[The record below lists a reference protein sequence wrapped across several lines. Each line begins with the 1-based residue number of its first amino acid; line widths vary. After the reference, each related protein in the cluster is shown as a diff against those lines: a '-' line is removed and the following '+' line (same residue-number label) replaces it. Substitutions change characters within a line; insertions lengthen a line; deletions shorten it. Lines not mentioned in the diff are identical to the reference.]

1 MQNKIIYQMKIVL
14 TILLFFVTVNT
25 AHAADV
31 GPADLQGEDKEKF
44 DQFRQLFQNG
54 TPDEFYSFAKEYE
67 EYLKGRGHM
76 MLYYKLMNNEGFFA
90 LRHNMVFK
98 AMEEAKRLDSE
109 MRKNGATDYFYL
121 ATGLMGDVFYMI
133 HDRLKAEQYFLR
145 AIEECG
151 DRDPKFTMRCYHSLA
166 ELMSLKDT
174 QKALAWIEKATAIAK
189 QTDNTEYTSLSLAMT
204 AYIYFLDGNA
214 SQFYHY
220 FDEYISLKSMDRP
233 GFSPRYDNIMT
244 IAKMAFDGDY
254 QGAREKLAQGKVY
267 VDSSLVAISIFAME
281 RDVDKSLAAIKHR
294 YLEMD
299 SMLSLVQ
306 SANFD
311 QMANERTLMRSRE
324 EAEANKRE
332 ARNLGFWLMGV
343 VVVFLFVYIMGRRR
357 LVKKIQKQNEEL
369 KAALDKA
376 LEHSDTDRAHPS
388 EPRATEE

>member
-1 MQNKIIYQMKIVL
+1 MS
-14 TILLFFVTVNT
+14 
-25 AHAADV
+25 AEV

-67 EYLKGRGHM
+67 TYLKGRGHM

-98 AMEEAKRLDSE
+98 AMEEAKRLDGE

-133 HDRLKAEQYFLR
+133 HDRLKAEQYFLQ

-174 QKALAWIEKATAIAK
+174 QKALTWMEKATVIAK

-220 FDEYISLKSMDRP
+220 FDEYISLKSMEKP
-233 GFSPRYDNIMT
+233 GFSLRYDNIMN

-254 QGAREKLAQGKVY
+254 QGARDRLGQGKVY

-311 QMANERTLMRSRE
+311 QMANERTLMRTRE

-332 ARNLGFWLMGV
+332 ARSMGFWLMGV
-343 VVVFLFVYIMGRRR
+343 VVVFLFVYIIGRRR
-357 LVKKIQKQNEEL
+357 LVKKIRQQNEEL
-369 KAALDKA
+369 KVALANA
-376 LEHSDTDRAHPS
+376 LEHSDS
-388 EPRATEE
+388 EKKPQGQQNSKSE

>member
-1 MQNKIIYQMKIVL
+1 MRVFL
-14 TILLFFVTVNT
+14 TAILLLLTMT
-25 AHAADV
+25 AMSAEV

-44 DQFRQLFQNG
+44 DQFRQLFQSG
-54 TPDEFYSFAKEYE
+54 TPDEFYSFAEGYE
-67 EYLKGRGHM
+67 TYLKGRGHM

-98 AMEEAKRLDSE
+98 AMEEAKRLDAE

-133 HDRLKAEQYFLR
+133 HDRLKAEQYFLQ

-174 QKALAWIEKATAIAK
+174 QKALSWMEKATEIAK

-204 AYIYFLDGNA
+204 AYIYFLDGKA

-220 FDEYISLKSMDRP
+220 FDEYIALKSMDRA
-233 GFSPRYDNIMT
+233 GFSLRYDNMMN

-254 QGAREKLAQGKVY
+254 EGARKKLSEGKIY

-311 QMANERTLMRSRE
+311 HMASERTLMRTRE
-324 EAEANKRE
+324 EAQANKRE
-332 ARNLGFWLMGV
+332 ARSLGFWLMGV

-369 KAALDKA
+369 KTALAKALDKPEA
-376 LEHSDTDRAHPS
+376 DKEPPVQLSDKL
-388 EPRATEE
+388 